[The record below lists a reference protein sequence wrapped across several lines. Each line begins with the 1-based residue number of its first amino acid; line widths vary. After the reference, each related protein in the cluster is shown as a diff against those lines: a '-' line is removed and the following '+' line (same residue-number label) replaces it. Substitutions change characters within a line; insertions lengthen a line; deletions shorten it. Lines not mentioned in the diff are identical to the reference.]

1 MAYGYE
7 ETASEHILA
16 IYDPSYPEVRT
27 FLRINKNDY
36 SAIFK
41 GGWLSQ
47 TVDKSCELTAIKYVD
62 LDKLTQY
69 NLEQNRVAS
78 IGTEELAEDTEY
90 AELYFRINS
99 AFLIS
104 NADGDTLLSQD
115 GLISGTMDVYSV
127 KTVAAGDLG
136 TDSEYRIKVNK
147 SEYFTYNSISNDAN
161 FTVYQDGQ
169 YFSAET
175 EQEGAKIVVRPG
187 GKSEISSLQGASY
200 TLYSSIN
207 SNAGEL
213 AIISGQ
219 KDETVSLSST
229 SSGQLV
235 LDSKNALNA
244 NVSILNGLAITD
256 SFVDASYAGPVVPKS
271 VPVTGISLAPAAA
284 TLTAIGETKA
294 LTATVTPDNA
304 ANKSVIWTSSDPSV
318 ATVSDTGVVTAV
330 AHGTA
335 TITAT
340 TVDGGFTATTRIVVP
355 TESSPK
361 LWVVGG
367 VTDENGIAK
376 VGIVLEGH
384 GSICGGSFTLSY
396 DPTICELT
404 ECSLPAELR
413 SSMVV
418 NSPLNESGSRT
429 EAGTIKAAWADA
441 VPSVKSQM
449 LLELTFRV
457 QRTGSALALSE
468 VKTLDAGGKLV
479 ASVDLRPGTIRSEE
493 AALQLPDLHLEQVQ
507 TTASGTSVRATVD
520 VANARQFSGNSV
532 ENVRIFA
539 VLYENGQMKTVEI
552 APQHIV
558 FDENGIATMELETSC
573 KGDATVVKVFF
584 LQEDTHAPCTETAAL
599 ILEQGR

>member
-1 MAYGYE
+1 MWMKRI
-7 ETASEHILA
+7 TPLLLVLLLTLA
-16 IYDPSYPEVRT
+16 GSPMVCAESVSPTLSVTQAEAVKGSTVTVQVVLSDGNGICGGGLTVCYDRSALTLKEV
-27 FLRINKNDY
+27 
-36 SAIFK
+36 
-41 GGWLSQ
+41 
-47 TVDKSCELTAIKYVD
+47 
-62 LDKLTQY
+62 
-69 NLEQNRVAS
+69 
-78 IGTEELAEDTEY
+78 
-90 AELYFRINS
+90 
-99 AFLIS
+99 
-104 NADGDTLLSQD
+104 
-115 GLISGTMDVYSV
+115 
-127 KTVAAGDLG
+127 
-136 TDSEYRIKVNK
+136 
-147 SEYFTYNSISNDAN
+147 
-161 FTVYQDGQ
+161 
-169 YFSAET
+169 SAET
-175 EQEGAKIVVRPG
+175 FDGMTIIVNNKYRENAVR
-187 GKSEISSLQGASY
+187 
-200 TLYSSIN
+200 
-207 SNAGEL
+207 
-213 AIISGQ
+213 
-219 KDETVSLSST
+219 VSLAGAQALPQGRCALLTLTFAVSST
-229 SSGQLV
+229 
-235 LDSKNALNA
+235 AEP
-244 NVSILNGLAITD
+244 GL
-256 SFVDASYAGPVVPKS
+256 Y
-271 VPVTGISLAPAAA
+271 PVTLESTRLYDRDIASVTHQTQSGGVTVLCVGLTIQTVEAAA
-284 TLTAIGETKA
+284 TQSVKVPILLNTGLYPAGGSFEIHYDADMLTVGATAKGDALPSGTGLVSHASTPGVLKVSWAGTDRAAQGVLCTLTFNVKSGASGNLAIKMQNIRMYDPNST
-294 LTATVTPDNA
+294 LMDVSVTNGA
-304 ANKSVIWTSSDPSV
+304 I
-318 ATVSDTGVVTAV
+318 
-330 AHGTA
+330 
-335 TITAT
+335 
-340 TVDGGFTATTRIVVP
+340 RIVVP
-355 TESSPK
+355 TEGSPK

-396 DPTICELT
+396 DPTSCELT

-468 VKTLDAGGKLV
+468 VKTLDAGGKPV

-507 TTASGTSVRATVD
+507 TTASGISVRTTVD

-552 APQHIV
+552 APQHIA

-584 LQEDTHAPCTETAAL
+584 LQEDTHAPCAETAEL